1 MNTNLVSVSMVVGLR
16 GRRDI
21 PQKRGSGGRGAGAG
35 GARRQAPTVEELDAE
50 LDAYTKDMKI

>member
-1 MNTNLVSVSMVVGLR
+1 MPQRR
-16 GRRDI
+16 GG
-21 PQKRGSGGRGAGAG
+21 PGGRGGGAGGRQGGG